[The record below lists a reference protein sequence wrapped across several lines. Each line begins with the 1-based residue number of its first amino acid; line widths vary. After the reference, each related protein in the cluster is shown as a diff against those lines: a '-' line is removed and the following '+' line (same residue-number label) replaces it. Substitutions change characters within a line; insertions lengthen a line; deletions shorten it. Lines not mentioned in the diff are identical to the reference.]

1 MYMKLLGCASVM
13 LVLGALASA
22 QTSVREIDI
31 DSGWGGLGTPQSAHL
46 VIKKL
51 NGDYRLNGKRVD
63 ASLIDQLV
71 SALRQPTIEKP
82 DATNLGITPEW
93 CKEHASEVGTRM
105 GSQFESAA
113 PNRKELFIK
122 SFNDPAVV
130 AQVIKDL
137 FGFTRFDDYPGA
149 RLKVIFEDD
158 TVIEAKT
165 HSYYAFM
172 LPWQITGNNSPT
184 FNAQISRA
192 LAALMPKNTVNKE
205 RLAGD
210 GFDKEFGQA
219 VMQHIERDWKL
230 LDARNKAGDALRAIE
245 TKYQVLSAEINPY
258 HNVNYGVEW
267 DSGKPHET
275 NLHVTV
281 RKPSFP
287 GNLTDE
293 VILRMNGSEAEG
305 VDRFLQS
312 GSKYEDLVLS
322 SPLFG
327 EYIRQHPRTPVW
339 ISYVHDASF
348 GDKAMRVFA
357 ADMHAI
363 GKEDVVPPVRAQQ
376 SEIALVMLGGAY
388 WILFPDKHLL
398 LWRFDGQNGLL
409 NWKPETF
416 AFRRCSEYHPV
427 WGGCVGAEV
436 SAEGKQVQ
444 DYASSDP
451 CAVPTSSAKSQSY
464 EPLFPVHKA
473 GKGGFINKSGEVV
486 IPLHFDTVGEFSDG
500 LARAEC
506 AGKWGFIN
514 SSGEWVVRPRFSW
527 AQDFSEGLAR
537 VQVDGEALTY
547 NSRWAFIDKSG
558 AVVIQPFV
566 EELPSSVSEGDD
578 FHDGLAVVEVKS
590 MKGYMDK
597 TGKVVISPKYSYV
610 YPFSEGLAAVA
621 VDKRG
626 DQWGFI
632 DKSGTLVIPA
642 TFNWASSFKDGL
654 APVNRTSPCGF
665 VDRSG
670 AFVLKPPVA
679 DGEKDCATVWGDF
692 DDGLARWKFGSKY
705 GFIDRSGK
713 TVIPPTFDLTFG
725 FSEGL
730 AAVSING
737 KWGYIDKAGGMVITP
752 REYNHV
758 DSFKDGLAYVV
769 TKDGKHGYIDRTGK
783 YIWEPALQDAN

>member
-1 MYMKLLGCASVM
+1 MM
-13 LVLGALASA
+13 LVLGTLASA

-31 DSGWGGLGTPQSAHL
+31 DSGWGGLGSPQSAHL

-51 NGDYRLNGKRVD
+51 NGEYRLNGKRVD
-63 ASLIDQLV
+63 ASLIEQLV
-71 SALRQPTIEKP
+71 SALRQPAIEKP
-82 DATNLGITPEW
+82 DAANLGITPEW
-93 CKEHASEVGTRM
+93 CKENASEVGARM

-113 PNRKELFIK
+113 ANRKELFIK

-149 RLKVIFEDD
+149 GLELIFEDD

-172 LPWQITGNNSPT
+172 LPWQVTGKTPPT

-192 LAALMPKNTVNKE
+192 LAALMPKDTVNKE
-205 RLAGD
+205 RLAGK
-210 GFDKEFGQA
+210 GFDKEFGEA

-230 LDARNKAGDALRAIE
+230 LDARNRAEGALRVIE
-245 TKYQVLSAEINPY
+245 TKYQVLGAEINSY

-281 RKPSFP
+281 RKASFP
-287 GNLTDE
+287 TNLTDE

-305 VDRFLQS
+305 VDQFLRT

-327 EYIRQHPRTPVW
+327 EYIRQHPHTPVW
-339 ISYVHDASF
+339 ISYVHDASL

-363 GKEDVVPPVRAQQ
+363 GKDDVVPPVSAQQ
-376 SEIALVMLGGAY
+376 SQIALVIVGGAY
-388 WILFPDKHLL
+388 WILFPDRHLL
-398 LWRFDGQNGLL
+398 LWRFDGKNGLL

-416 AFRRCSEYHPV
+416 AFRRCSDYHPV

-436 SAEGKQVQ
+436 SADGKRVQ
-444 DYASSDP
+444 DYASADP
-451 CAVPTSSAKSQSY
+451 CAVPTTSSARNHSD

-473 GKGGFINKSGEVV
+473 GKGGYITKSGEIV
-486 IPLHFDTVGEFSDG
+486 IPLRFDTVGEFSHG

-514 SSGEWVVRPRFSW
+514 SSGEWVVRPRFAW

-547 NSRWAFIDKSG
+547 NSHWAFIDKSG
-558 AVVIQPFV
+558 TVVIQPFV
-566 EELPSSVSEGDD
+566 EELPSSVSESDD

-610 YPFSEGLAAVA
+610 YPFSESLAAVA
-621 VDKRG
+621 VDERG

-632 DKSGTLVIPA
+632 DKSGAMVIPA
-642 TFNWASSFKDGL
+642 TFNWASSFKNGL
-654 APVNRTSPCGF
+654 APVNRTPPCGF

-670 AFVLKPPVA
+670 TFVLKPPVA

-692 DDGLARWKFGSKY
+692 DEGLSRWKFGTKY
-705 GFIDRSGK
+705 GFIDPTGK
-713 TVIPPTFDLTFG
+713 TAIPPKFDLTFE

-730 AAVSING
+730 AAVSVNG
-737 KWGYIDKAGGMVITP
+737 KWGYIDKTGEMIINP

-758 DSFKDGLAYVV
+758 DSFKNGLAYVV

-783 YIWEPALQDAN
+783 YVWEPALQGAD